1 MHLQNYC
8 LRRWPRA
15 LNRQTDFGAHKDWFV
30 KDSLLFTPPAQSP
43 STSYECSPTLTHCL
57 PYMRDTGFGCRE
69 IVSLR
74 INGEFTFPGA
84 AGQPP
89 NGQIAESFDHLKVNG
104 GRNAKSAPILE
115 LGVYGVLLF
124 LKKLLRVKMPALP
137 TAIARLSKLVDEDVR
152 LSLQSMTF
160 GGRDLLT
167 IGEVAGIARLCGEAL
182 AEVVNFSPDCM
193 VPAPMDDADNVF
205 MVHNGGGVVADRNFS
220 SSACRAATHFA
231 HVRSFSGRLSF
242 ACFVNFARVNGGN
255 LARLH
260 LSSAAVFDL
269 ADILLLRKFAPNL
282 EAIEGSFNIRTD
294 EDSFFPPHHR
304 HDSDAGI
311 PMEFG
316 LWLEAGTGPFSPELK
331 KLLAECPMRHLRI
344 VDVEGRLTLMAMQL
358 IAGNAERLEQLH
370 VANSTLAREAAAG
383 DPRVIISDEWID
395 GLIHV
400 GALQRSLRRL
410 ALRMSRVE
418 TADAG
423 GFTEAGLL
431 KLLVHCAGRCPKV
444 GEIVGEFTRVPDLKL
459 AAFVEKYAEEG
470 LRGLSVRNAVPYRR
484 FDNDYDSDR
493 YYGMN
498 EGYREL
504 LRRQQEEVAL
514 AGAVAVAGM
523 GEQEPLQQQ
532 QQHANSWW
540 RRGNAGGAGA
550 GGAGRRCLRWE
561 GYVFRPFE
569 K

>member
-15 LNRQTDFGAHKDWFV
+15 LNRQTDFAAHKDWFV
-30 KDSLLFTPPAQSP
+30 KDSLLFTPVAQSP
-43 STSYECSPTLTHCL
+43 PATSYECSPTLTNCL
-57 PYMRDTGFGCRE
+57 PYMRDTGFGCKE

-74 INGEFTFPGA
+74 ISGEFTFPGA
-84 AGQPP
+84 AGPP
-89 NGQIAESFDHLKVNG
+89 MSGQIAESFDQLKVNG
-104 GRNAKSAPILE
+104 ARHARSAPILE

-124 LKKLLRVKMPALP
+124 LKNLQRVKMPALP
-137 TAIARLSKLVDEDVR
+137 TVIARLSKLVGEDVR
-152 LSLQSMTF
+152 LSLQSLTF
-160 GGRDLLT
+160 SGRDLLT
-167 IGEVAGIARLCGEAL
+167 SNEVAGIARLCGEGL
-182 AEVVNFSPDCM
+182 AEVVNFSPDCT
-193 VPAPMDDADNVF
+193 VPAAVDDADVF
-205 MVHNGGGVVADRNFS
+205 LVHNGGGVVADRNFS

-231 HVRSFSGRLSF
+231 HVRSFSARLSF
-242 ACFVNFARVNGGN
+242 SCLVHFARINGRN

-260 LSSAAVFDL
+260 LSAAAVFDL
-269 ADILLLRKFAPNL
+269 EDILLLRKFAPNL

-294 EDSFFPPHHR
+294 EDSFFPAHHR
-304 HDSDAGI
+304 HDDSDAAGI
-311 PMEFG
+311 PVEFG

-331 KLLAECPMRHLRI
+331 KLLAECPMSNLRV

-358 IAGNAERLEQLH
+358 FAGNAERLEQLH
-370 VANSTLAREAAAG
+370 VANSTLAREMAAG

-400 GALQRSLRRL
+400 GALPGSLRRL
-410 ALRMSRVE
+410 TLRMSRVE

-423 GFTEAGLL
+423 AFTEAGLL
-431 KLLVHCAGRCPKV
+431 KLLDHCAERCPKV
-444 GEIVGEFTRVPDLKL
+444 GEVVGEFTRVPDLKL
-459 AAFVEKYAEEG
+459 AAVVERYAEEG

-514 AGAVAVAGM
+514 AGAVAVG
-523 GEQEPLQQQ
+523 GEQEQP